1 MRLAILQRGQKRIPR
16 AFIKAVG
23 TLSPPGLDDVAL
35 TSLYRPWFFGRAWIA
50 LLRQVMRGPSD
61 WSTGER
67 ELFAAFTAWLTGAL
81 TVSAC
86 ILARHRSGSES
97 RSTLTVSKT
106 GVRVASI
113 TGCLPLTFGD
123 ATQIHAP
130 EKPRFVC
137 PHRMRH
143 SDREGRP
150 QRHSAYLA
158 DLVGLAVFSGRPGRS
173 IATDF
178 ALAATPPESACAGR
192 HPRGLHYRPP
202 S

>member
-67 ELFAAFTAWLTGAL
+67 ELFAAFTAWLNGCPYW
-81 TVSAC
+81 VGVHSATASLGLG
-86 ILARHRSGSES
+86 IEVDADRLEN
-97 RSTLTVSKT
+97 

-143 SDREGRP
+143 SDREG
-150 QRHSAYLA
+150 
-158 DLVGLAVFSGRPGRS
+158 GLRD
-173 IATDF
+173 IAHT
-178 ALAATPPESACAGR
+178 
-192 HPRGLHYRPP
+192 
-202 S
+202 